1 VLLSG
6 ITYQE
11 LTRIGSVRQRTDLA
25 DVIAEIS
32 GFAAITGRPLER
44 PVRTVATLPRAA
56 HT

>member
-1 VLLSG
+1 
-6 ITYQE
+6 
-11 LTRIGSVRQRTDLA
+11 VRQRTDLA